1 MPQSATFALS
11 QRALASSVLTFL
23 CKRYTFFAAVAE
35 ESLEGELGGAL
46 EDDGEAVSHHSL
58 SSSSSL
64 TPPPSWRRSR
74 R

>member
-1 MPQSATFALS
+1 
-11 QRALASSVLTFL
+11 
-23 CKRYTFFAAVAE
+23 VAE